1 MHVCDIWG
9 TLAEAVGQPLLDPV
23 AASVGLPPLDTVSF
37 WSIVQGNKTAQSR
50 QGLLVNNVYWDNT
63 GLKLHTG
70 GSNAIWQ
77 SEMYPNASTNFSA
90 NAAVTSDCNKKTGCL
105 FNVLDDMVI
114 VHFLLPVYANR

>member
-37 WSIVQGNKTAQSR
+37 WSIVQGNRTAESR
-50 QGLLVNNVYWDNT
+50 QGLFVNNVYWDST
-63 GLKLHTG
+63 GLKLHAG

-77 SEMYPNASTNFSA
+77 SETYPNASTNFSA
-90 NAAVTSDCNKKTGCL
+90 NAAASSECNKKTGCL
-105 FNVLDDMVI
+105 FNVLDDMVT
-114 VHFLLPVYANR
+114 VEFLLPV

>member
-9 TLAEAVGQPLLDPV
+9 TLAEAAGQPLLDPV
-23 AASVGLPPLDTVSF
+23 AARVGLPPLDTISF
-37 WSIVQGNKTAQSR
+37 WPMIQGNRTAAPR

-77 SEMYPNASTNFSA
+77 SEIYPNASTNFSA
-90 NAAVTSDCNKKTGCL
+90 NAAATSDCNKKTGCL